1 MSTTEPPFSLPDV
14 THESFF
20 TPGPQRELFE
30 RHLLPNYIP
39 RCRWFAGK
47 ARDPRSFAVQDVI
60 AISTAPDA
68 ARLVLVKVGYA
79 DHSTETYLLPLQLLS
94 GRAARDV
101 ATTHPQAILAESAQ
115 NILCDAMH
123 DDAFRSSLFTL
134 MASRGTRAGEHGTL
148 TGQPGTMLSE
158 FKGIPSSRALAVE
171 QSNSSIIYGD
181 QIFLKLYRRLEHGMN
196 PDAEI
201 LRFLSE
207 RSFSHAP
214 PFAGAIEYRDAE
226 GKACVLSLATG
237 LVPNK
242 GDAWSFTLGE
252 LKRWFEALR
261 SGDTAGAEKIEDE
274 SMKRAAQLGTRTGE
288 MHLALAGETS
298 DPDFAA
304 EPLSAVDGK
313 ALSESVATSARQVLD
328 LIAAKLDTLP
338 EPAHGLA
345 RRFVALKP
353 TLLAHAEALRA
364 TVAAAKTRTHGD
376 YHLGQ
381 VLETGGDFVII
392 DFEGEPLRSL
402 TTRREKR
409 SPFRDVAGMLR
420 SFDYAAHA
428 ALDAEGENRVALL
441 SEEAERWSA
450 EAQLE
455 FLDAWVAATEGAAF
469 RALTRAEEDRLLEA
483 FLLEKALYE
492 VVYEINNR
500 PTWLPIPLRGVLRL
514 LETQS

>member
-1 MSTTEPPFSLPDV
+1 MSTTEPPFTLPDV

-47 ARDPRSFAVQDVI
+47 ARDPRSFTVQDVI
-60 AISTAPDA
+60 AVSAAPDA
-68 ARLVLVKVGYA
+68 ARLVLVEVGYA
-79 DHSTETYLLPLQLLS
+79 DKSTETYLLPLQLLS
-94 GRAARDV
+94 GRAARDLV
-101 ATTHPQAILAESAQ
+101 TKHPQAILAQSA
-115 NILCDAMH
+115 NHVLCDAIH
-123 DDAFRSSLFTL
+123 DDTFRSELFTL
-134 MASRGTRAGEHGTL
+134 MATRGTRTGEHGKI
-148 TGQPGTMLSE
+148 TGQPGAALATL
-158 FKGIPSSRALAVE
+158 KGIPSSRALSIE

-181 QIFLKLYRRLEHGMN
+181 HIFLKIYRRLEHGMN

-201 LRFLSE
+201 LRYLSE
-207 RSFSHAP
+207 RGFPHAP
-214 PFAGAIEYRDAE
+214 PFAGAIDYRDAE
-226 GKACVLSLATG
+226 GHACVLSLATG
-237 LVPNK
+237 LMPNK

-252 LKRWFEALR
+252 LKRWFEAMR
-261 SGDTAGAEKIEDE
+261 ADDTAAAEKIEDE

-304 EPLSAVDGK
+304 EPLSAADGT
-313 ALSESVATSARQVLD
+313 ALAESVAASAVQVLD

-345 RRFVALKP
+345 QRFVELKP
-353 TLLAHAEALRA
+353 TLLAHAESLRA

-402 TTRREKR
+402 ATRREKR

-428 ALDAEGENRVALL
+428 ALDAQGDHGAKLAEH
-441 SEEAERWSA
+441 AERWSA

-455 FLDAWVAATEGAAF
+455 FLRAWILATEGAPF
-469 RALTRAEEDRLLEA
+469 RALTRTEEDRLLEA

-514 LETQS
+514 LETQN